1 MKRLIT
7 TLIVVLLFG
16 LTGYAQKNAH
26 ITFRDVPID
35 GNINAF
41 VKKLEAKGYTQE
53 KTFDNGVRMSG
64 SFLNKTCEVWVYCTP
79 VSRTTTK
86 VIVYMPKDNSWSS
99 LKSTYLTL
107 KEQYTKKYGT
117 PSDEFEF
124 FSTPYY
130 EGDGYETQA
139 LELEKCTYST
149 YWQVPY
155 GVIGVSISEFL
166 QIRLVYEDAHNIK
179 IMEKESM
186 QAAYDEI

>member
-1 MKRLIT
+1 
-7 TLIVVLLFG
+7 
-16 LTGYAQKNAH
+16 
-26 ITFRDVPID
+26 
-35 GNINAF
+35 
-41 VKKLEAKGYTQE
+41 
-53 KTFDNGVRMSG
+53 MSG